1 MARADA
7 ESKSEKANGKTS
19 RTRTPRAN
27 GTREKTWQQTKSG
40 RTRKAILDAAV
51 DCFYE
56 LGYFNTTTEHIARKA
71 GVSRG
76 AMLHHFATRFDL
88 IAAAVE
94 HINQIRL
101 ATFTREETEIQSG
114 AEHSR
119 IEEGIDAYWRQLNT
133 PAFIVFAELRVA
145 ARTDKDLE
153 RVLIPALKAY
163 DKAWY
168 VEITKVFPDLA
179 LSEAFSRTNY
189 MTQYLL
195 EGMAMA
201 RATKGPKVP
210 ETMILDWLKREL
222 RRSYQDVLT
231 TVKRAK

>member
-1 MARADA
+1 MAKARA
-7 ESKSEKANGKTS
+7 ERRVSKTATNS
-19 RTRTPRAN
+19 RRATATRAN
-27 GTREKTWQQTKSG
+27 GAGERTWQQTKSR
-40 RTRKAILDAAV
+40 RTRTAILDAAV

-56 LGYFNTTTEHIARKA
+56 LGYLNTTTEHIARKA
-71 GVSRG
+71 AVSRG

-88 IAAAVE
+88 ITAAVD

-133 PAFIVFAELRVA
+133 PAFIVFTELRVA

-168 VEITKVFPDLA
+168 EAVSKVFPDLA
-179 LSEAFSRTNY
+179 LSEAFTRTLY

-195 EGMAMA
+195 EGMAIA

-210 ETMILDWLKREL
+210 ESMMLDWLKREL